1 MLSPLIINIII
12 ISNPRFF
19 RNYAYMV
26 NKYMAE
32 DKEYFDV
39 KKLLKTEKYDTK
51 PNMAKFLKTY
61 IKSIRI
67 FICEARVELYPK
79 ISYDISKIII
89 KFKDDQVIIKDR
101 YNLYLCREFED
112 LKLTENN
119 IKSINTFIDYL
130 EKFHFIRNGKQ
141 DVKVFSTDVEK
152 TNNELSA

>member
-1 MLSPLIINIII
+1 
-12 ISNPRFF
+12 
-19 RNYAYMV
+19 
-26 NKYMAE
+26 MAE

-67 FICEARVELYPK
+67 FISEAKVELYPK

-89 KFKDDQVIIKDR
+89 KFKDDQTIIKDR

-119 IKSINTFIDYL
+119 IETINKFIDYL
-130 EKFHFIRNGKQ
+130 EQFRFIRNGHE
-141 DVKVFSTDVEK
+141 DVKVFSTDVQK
-152 TNNELSA
+152 TNNELSLQMACVKEKEVEKEMFIDYTPKITVN

>member
-1 MLSPLIINIII
+1 
-12 ISNPRFF
+12 
-19 RNYAYMV
+19 
-26 NKYMAE
+26 MAE

-67 FICEARVELYPK
+67 FISEARVELYPK

-89 KFKDDQVIIKDR
+89 KFKDDQVIVKDR

-119 IKSINTFIDYL
+119 IETINKFIDYL
-130 EKFHFIRNGKQ
+130 EQFRFIRNGHE

-152 TNNELSA
+152 TNNELSSQMACVKEKEVKKEMFIDYTHKITVN